1 MTDEMRSAGF
11 RAAVAAGLVVF
22 YLLTAPENHSTALDS
37 YGFAY
42 WITEKPI
49 TAVPELRDFLWVA
62 SMQAVYAAASWAVPR
77 PDPFVLI
84 GALGAIETALAV
96 ILLQTLFAR
105 RFRLSSA
112 AAWTGALCYSVCYG
126 VWRYAGEIEIY
137 AAAALIAVSL
147 VYAAFSLEHRKEPPS
162 TAWLASLA
170 AGGGLATLCYQ
181 PLGIVAGLAIPTYLT
196 ARLGPARVILYYAV
210 CGAVVL
216 TGLLFANAISGADPS
231 AMRVQSIFDTD
242 GKPVVLPGATDLVRS
257 VIALMHNLLSI
268 NWTFAFEPTR
278 TIYETQA
285 GGWYAVH
292 LYPAQFAP
300 RSYLVFLF
308 TIPAAGALTIAAFLL
323 ARRFSRRRSLDAM
336 EMSVLVWLAGQ
347 AAIVLTIDPVGL
359 EPWVPS
365 LLPIFI
371 LVGTRLL
378 QPLSESGHAP
388 VGIALAAVFLV
399 HNWFAG
405 IGVQYPAQHNYRD
418 VRVAPLL
425 PMIGADDLLV
435 IGSDWSFK
443 RYLDY
448 RTDTPSIEL
457 NKVGGEAAGKLIEE
471 TLARGGKVILFDD
484 VMVPPRDRAVLNP
497 AFATGLEKIARTY
510 LSNARRIKLD
520 DAGYAFE
527 ILPPGQS

>member
-1 MTDEMRSAGF
+1 MTDRLRSAGL
-11 RAAVAAGLVVF
+11 RAAVFAALVIF
-22 YLLTAPENHSTALDS
+22 YLLTAPQNHSTALDS

-62 SMQAVYAAASWAVPR
+62 SMQAVYAAASWVVPR

-96 ILLQTLFAR
+96 ILLQTLFVR
-105 RFRLSSA
+105 RFRLSGA
-112 AAWTGALCYSVCYG
+112 AAWTGALGYSVCYG
-126 VWRYAGEIEIY
+126 VWRFAGEVELY
-137 AAAALIAVSL
+137 AAAALISVSL
-147 VYAAFSLEHRKEPPS
+147 VYAAFSLENRQKPPS

-170 AGGGLATLCYQ
+170 IGGGLATLCYQ
-181 PLGIVAGLAIPTYLT
+181 PLGIVAGLAIPSYLI
-196 ARLGPARVILYYAV
+196 ARLGLARVILYYAV

-216 TGLLFANAISGADPS
+216 AGLLLANAISGVDPG
-231 AMRVQSIFDTD
+231 AMGVQSIFDTD
-242 GKPVVLPGATDLVRS
+242 GKPVVVPGATDLVRS
-257 VIALMHNLLSI
+257 LIALLHNLLSI

-323 ARRFSRRRSLDAM
+323 TRQFSRRRSLHAM
-336 EMSVLVWLAGQ
+336 EISVLVWLAGQ

-388 VGIALAAVFLV
+388 VGIALAAIFLV

-405 IGVQYPAQHNYRD
+405 LAVQYPAQHNYRD
-418 VRVAPLL
+418 VRAAPIL
-425 PMIGADDLLV
+425 PVIGASDLLV
-435 IGSDWSFK
+435 VGSDWSFK

-457 NKVGGEAAGKLIEE
+457 RKVGGEAAGTLIKE

-484 VMVPPRDRAVLNP
+484 VMVPPGDRADLNP
-497 AFATGLEKIARTY
+497 AFAAGLDEIARTH
-510 LSNARRIKLD
+510 LGNARRINLN

-527 ILPPGQS
+527 ISPPGQS